1 MNFDNGQINFKV
13 TLDTT
18 ALEQARERVSGEFQ
32 KMTDSAKSS
41 GGEIGSVFDSM
52 ESKAKSLA
60 VTIAGGM
67 GFTELAKKVISVRG
81 EFQSLQLSF
90 ETMLGSAQKAST
102 LFNQLVQTAAKTPFG
117 VTDISAAAKS
127 LLAYGVSADKV
138 NETLIRLGDIS
149 AGLGLDIKDLSWLYG
164 TTLTQGRVF
173 ARDVYQFSGRGI
185 PIIQELAK
193 QFGVS
198 KDKVMDLVSAGK
210 VGFPQI
216 QKMIEDLTNEG
227 GQFAGLMDKLSG
239 TVTGKLSNLEDAFD
253 MMLNNI
259 GQQTEGAIYT
269 GIDLANTLVE
279 NYQKV
284 GQILL
289 DIIATYGVAKAA
301 VMTLAA
307 VHTAEAN
314 YMINGYNALLIA
326 HQNANNAD
334 IEELAISG
342 RISASKAQELIEIR
356 AKIQAKIQELQTSLA
371 QARTEEVA
379 ARLAYKNALQ
389 ASIAA
394 KQELTVKQHLYQ
406 MALKSGNAEEL
417 EAGKTALN
425 TAKKEVQTATINK
438 QNAAK
443 VLNEATTKRNA
454 IATELDTVTTGADTV
469 AKGANSAATSV
480 LAAAHEFLAKAIDKV
495 RIAMAKNPLTILA
508 VVATTV
514 IGTIMTLNDTLDDT
528 TEKTDDMRSAT
539 DLAGEVAQ
547 NVSSAYSDEI
557 DKIQKLNDK
566 IHNNKLS
573 IDERKKAIQAM
584 QKILPSYKAGIKQT
598 GKLYNDNTTVIYA
611 YIAALKAA
619 AEAEAAYAVR
629 KSVLESK
636 LKAQMQYGTTAD
648 VKQNNINRNVY
659 WGKKYGVDFSKGQY
673 VEGRTVGN
681 QQLYTVYDANG
692 KIIGGI
698 KPEDANDVLRIQ
710 REFRE
715 NSEAHDMAVSTAKTK
730 TQGYDRQIAWL
741 DKYIQTSVA
750 NAQAEAK
757 KVDKNMTVTWDEGSG
772 KVLIND
778 KHVGDTETDTTTK
791 ETDAVKKESDITKKI
806 QELAEERQHASAKRR
821 KEIDAEIQRL
831 NQQKAAIDKA
841 KGIGK
846 PTKPTTKHGKTGHT
860 ETQADREQEA
870 KEYYDEFGK
879 EIIKAQN
886 SMQDDINKNAID
898 TMSAGTEKQVAQ
910 INANKAKELAALDKT
925 ITDLAQKK
933 MDVDKKA
940 WLKVH
945 PKAGAADYAATAQG
959 KQTLDDYKKSIRST
973 QIVDSNGKTT
983 TVGGMEHTL
992 AASINAKYDK
1002 QLRDAT
1008 AKADDAMDDYLAK
1021 YGSFAKREQAIRRKY
1036 ERKIKDSENEGSAKQ
1051 AQKDM
1056 ESQLSSLYIE
1066 KLKRSIN
1073 WDVVFNNID
1082 ALTTQELRKLKEKI
1096 DKYKKSDEY
1105 KKLSPTDQKT
1115 IADASANLNKTLIDS
1130 SGIFGGLKE
1139 ATKQYQQALEEYN
1152 DALKELQLALS
1163 VQQWADKAN
1172 NKPLKAMAD
1181 KWVEMAQQKVNEKE
1195 QNKQTSGANLQ
1206 TAARTTTDKVIS
1218 LANAIGQL
1226 GSQSEMSLSDIGS
1239 MAENITNIF
1248 TKEGSKIGGIIGAI
1262 FSLLDVI
1269 NKQGID
1275 KFIGNLFESVFGAV
1289 GEVLDTVSF
1298 GLFDSGNVKKTE
1310 KEIANLAASNADL
1323 ESAIDRLTEV
1333 MKDQAGKEAT
1343 STYHSTREKL
1353 NEDMENTRKMIKA
1366 AAGEYSNGTLGIGG
1380 KHSANKKINQKLS
1393 TDDWALISKVVGKN
1407 VTNAG
1412 DLWNLSSE
1420 DMAKIANQATSV
1432 YTKIKQAGGKHNPG
1446 EYMDQ
1451 YIEYYQKLIDLQK
1464 EYNETIT
1471 SLSFDDAKDGLKE
1484 LLQDVSKGVKDA
1496 KKQVRDYMI
1505 QAVIENLVNGPMK
1518 SQMDTWYQKFADAMS
1533 DGILTATEK
1542 KDLQDRYLAAYNSAV
1557 KQRDAAYAAAGIN
1570 PKDDED
1576 TNQNGTT
1583 SSFGSMT
1590 SDQGEEMN
1598 GRLTSIQI
1606 HVSSIDAIMSER
1618 GNSGEVVKGY
1628 LETTS
1633 VRVTDIYNVLFI
1645 CQGYLED
1652 ISKSNNEL
1660 YEINERVGKMQRK
1673 LDTL

>member
-13 TLDTT
+13 SLDTT

-149 AGLGLDIKDLSWLYG
+149 SGLGLDIKDLSWLYG

-269 GIDLANTLVE
+269 GIDLASTLVE

-573 IDERKKAIQAM
+573 INERKKAIQDM

-629 KSVLESK
+629 KQVLESK

-715 NSEAHDMAVSTAKTK
+715 NTEAHDQAVTTARTK

-778 KHVGDTETDTTTK
+778 KHVGDTDTETTPK
-791 ETDAVKKESDITKKI
+791 ETNKHK
-806 QELAEERQHASAKRR
+806 
-821 KEIDAEIQRL
+821 
-831 NQQKAAIDKA
+831 KA

-846 PTKPTTKHGKTGHT
+846 TTKTTTKHGKTGHT

-886 SMQDDINKNAID
+886 SMQDDIDKNAIG

-959 KQTLDDYKKSIRST
+959 KQTLDDYKKAIRST
-973 QIVDSNGKTT
+973 QIVDPNGNTT
-983 TVGGMEHTL
+983 TVGGMEQTL

-1021 YGSFAKREQAIRRKY
+1021 YGSFAEREQAIRRKY
-1036 ERKIKDSENEGSAKQ
+1036 ERKIKDSENEGSTKQ

-1082 ALTTQELRKLKEKI
+1082 ALTTQELRNLKAKI

-1115 IADASANLNKTLIDS
+1115 IADASANLNKTLIEN

-1181 KWVEMAQQKVNEKE
+1181 KWVETAQQKVNEKE

-1206 TAARTTTDKVIS
+1206 TARRTTTDKVIS

-1239 MAENITNIF
+1239 MAESITNIF
-1248 TKEGSKIGGIIGAI
+1248 TKEGSKIGGIIGAA
-1262 FSLLDVI
+1262 FSLLDAI

-1275 KFIGNLFESVFGAV
+1275 KFIGNLFENVYGAV

-1343 STYHSTREKL
+1343 STYQSTREKL
-1353 NEDMENTRKMIKA
+1353 NEDMENTRKMMKD

-1420 DMAKIANQATSV
+1420 DMAKIADQATSV

-1471 SLSFDDAKDGLKE
+1471 SLSFDDAKSGLKE

-1505 QAVIENLVNGPMK
+1505 QAVLENLINGPMK
-1518 SQMDTWYQKFADAMS
+1518 SQMDEWYQKFADAMS

-1606 HVSSIDAIMSER
+1606 HVSSIDAIMSDK

-1633 VRVTDIYNVLFI
+1633 LRVTDIYNVLFI

-1660 YEINERVGKMQRK
+1660 YEINERVGKIQRK

>member
-13 TLDTT
+13 SLDTT

-32 KMTDSAKSS
+32 KMTDSAKFS

-269 GIDLANTLVE
+269 GIDLASTLVE

-284 GQILL
+284 GQILF

-314 YMINGYNALLIA
+314 YMINGYNALLVA

-371 QARTEEVA
+371 QARTEEAA

-469 AKGANSAATSV
+469 AKGANSAATSL
-480 LAAAHEFLAKAIDKV
+480 LATAHEFLAKAIDKV

-557 DKIQKLNDK
+557 DKIQKLNEK

-584 QKILPSYKAGIKQT
+584 QKILPSYKAGIRQT

-648 VKQNNINRNVY
+648 VKQNNINHNVY

-710 REFRE
+710 REYRE
-715 NSEAHDMAVSTAKTK
+715 NSEAYDMAVSTAKTK

-778 KHVGDTETDTTTK
+778 KHVGDTDAETTTK
-791 ETDAVKKESDITKKI
+791 GTNKHKKT
-806 QELAEERQHASAKRR
+806 
-821 KEIDAEIQRL
+821 
-831 NQQKAAIDKA
+831 
-841 KGIGK
+841 
-846 PTKPTTKHGKTGHT
+846 TTKHGKAGHT

-870 KEYYDEFGK
+870 KVYYDEFGK

-886 SMQDDINKNAID
+886 SMQDDIDKNAID

-959 KQTLDDYKKSIRST
+959 KQTLDDYKKAIRST
-973 QIVDSNGKTT
+973 QIVDSNGSTT
-983 TVGGMEHTL
+983 TVGGMEQTL

-1008 AKADDAMDDYLAK
+1008 AKADDAMDDYLSK
-1021 YGSFAKREQAIRRKY
+1021 YGSFAEREEAIRRKY

-1082 ALTTQELRKLKEKI
+1082 ALTTQELRDLKAKI

-1115 IADASANLNKTLIDS
+1115 IADASANLNKTLIEN

-1163 VQQWADKAN
+1163 AQQWADKAN

-1181 KWVEMAQQKVNEKE
+1181 KWVETAQQKVNEKE

-1206 TAARTTTDKVIS
+1206 TATRTTTDKVIS

-1248 TKEGSKIGGIIGAI
+1248 TKEGSKIGGIIGAA
-1262 FSLLDVI
+1262 FSLLDAI

-1275 KFIGNLFESVFGAV
+1275 KFIGNLFENVFGAV

-1366 AAGEYSNGTLGIGG
+1366 AAGEYSNGTFGIGG

-1393 TDDWALISKVVGKN
+1393 QEDWTLISNVVGKS

-1420 DMAKIANQATSV
+1420 DMAKIADQATSV

-1471 SLSFDDAKDGLKE
+1471 SLSFDDAKSGLKE

-1606 HVSSIDAIMSER
+1606 HVSSIDAIISER
-1618 GNSGEVVKGY
+1618 GNSGEVVKSY

-1673 LDTL
+1673 LETL

>member
-13 TLDTT
+13 SLDTT

-149 AGLGLDIKDLSWLYG
+149 SGLGLDIKDLSWLYG

-269 GIDLANTLVE
+269 GIDLAITLVE

-514 IGTIMTLNDTLDDT
+514 IGTIMMLNDTLDDT

-539 DLAGEVAQ
+539 DIAGEVAQ

-557 DKIQKLNDK
+557 DKIQKLNEK

-573 IDERKKAIQAM
+573 INERKKAIQDM

-715 NSEAHDMAVSTAKTK
+715 NTEAHDQAVTTARTK

-778 KHVGDTETDTTTK
+778 KHVGDTDTETTPK
-791 ETDAVKKESDITKKI
+791 ETNKHK
-806 QELAEERQHASAKRR
+806 
-821 KEIDAEIQRL
+821 
-831 NQQKAAIDKA
+831 KA

-846 PTKPTTKHGKTGHT
+846 TTKTTTKHGKTGHT
-860 ETQADREQEA
+860 EIQADREQEA

-886 SMQDDINKNAID
+886 SMQDDIDKNAIG

-959 KQTLDDYKKSIRST
+959 KQTLDDYKKAIRST
-973 QIVDSNGKTT
+973 QIVDSNGNTT
-983 TVGGMEHTL
+983 TVGGMEQTL

-1008 AKADDAMDDYLAK
+1008 AKAYDAMDDYLAK
-1021 YGSFAKREQAIRRKY
+1021 YGSFAEREQAIRRKY

-1082 ALTTQELRKLKEKI
+1082 ALTTQELLNLKAKI
-1096 DKYKKSDEY
+1096 DKYKTSDEY

-1181 KWVEMAQQKVNEKE
+1181 KWVETAQQKVNEKE

-1206 TAARTTTDKVIS
+1206 TARRTTTDKVIS

-1239 MAENITNIF
+1239 MAESITNIF
-1248 TKEGSKIGGIIGAI
+1248 TKEGSKIGGIIGAA
-1262 FSLLDVI
+1262 FSLLDAI
-1269 NKQGID
+1269 NKQGVD
-1275 KFIGNLFESVFGAV
+1275 KFIGNLFENVFGAV
-1289 GEVLDTVSF
+1289 GEVLDIVSF
-1298 GLFDSGNVKKTE
+1298 GLIDSGNVKKTE
-1310 KEIANLAASNADL
+1310 REIANLAASNADL

-1343 STYHSTREKL
+1343 STYQSTREKL
-1353 NEDMENTRKMIKA
+1353 NEDMENTRKMMKD
-1366 AAGEYSNGTLGIGG
+1366 AAGEYSNGYFGIGG

-1393 TDDWALISKVVGKN
+1393 QEDWALISNVVGRS

-1420 DMAKIANQATSV
+1420 DMAKIADQATSV

-1471 SLSFDDAKDGLKE
+1471 SLSFDDAKSGLKE

-1606 HVSSIDAIMSER
+1606 HVSSIDAIMSDK

-1633 VRVTDIYNVLFI
+1633 LRVTDIYNVLFI

-1660 YEINERVGKMQRK
+1660 YEINERVGKIQRK

>member
-13 TLDTT
+13 SLDTT

-41 GGEIGSVFDSM
+41 GSEIGSVFDSM

-149 AGLGLDIKDLSWLYG
+149 SGLGLDIKDLSWLYG

-269 GIDLANTLVE
+269 GIDLASTLVE

-371 QARTEEVA
+371 QARTEEAA

-557 DKIQKLNDK
+557 DKIQKLNEK

-573 IDERKKAIQAM
+573 INDRKKAIQDM

-715 NSEAHDMAVSTAKTK
+715 NSEAHDMAVSIAKTK

-757 KVDKNMTVTWDEGSG
+757 NVDKNMTVTWDEGSG

-778 KHVGDTETDTTTK
+778 KHVGDTDTETTPK
-791 ETDAVKKESDITKKI
+791 ETNKHK
-806 QELAEERQHASAKRR
+806 
-821 KEIDAEIQRL
+821 
-831 NQQKAAIDKA
+831 KA

-846 PTKPTTKHGKTGHT
+846 TTKTTTKHGKTGHT

-886 SMQDDINKNAID
+886 SMQDDIDKNAIG

-959 KQTLDDYKKSIRST
+959 KQTLDDYKKAIRST
-973 QIVDSNGKTT
+973 QIVDSNGNTT
-983 TVGGMEHTL
+983 TVGGMEQTL

-1021 YGSFAKREQAIRRKY
+1021 YGSFAEREQAIRRKY
-1036 ERKIKDSENEGSAKQ
+1036 ERKIKDSENEGSVKQ
-1051 AQKDM
+1051 AEKDM

-1082 ALTTQELRKLKEKI
+1082 ALTTQELRNLKAKI

-1115 IADASANLNKTLIDS
+1115 IADASANLNKTLIEN

-1181 KWVEMAQQKVNEKE
+1181 KWVETAQQKVNEKE

-1206 TAARTTTDKVIS
+1206 TARRTTTDKVIS

-1248 TKEGSKIGGIIGAI
+1248 TKEGSKIGGIIGVA
-1262 FSLLDVI
+1262 FSLLDAI

-1275 KFIGNLFESVFGAV
+1275 KFIGNLFENVFGAV

-1298 GLFDSGNVKKTE
+1298 GLFDAGNVKKTE
-1310 KEIANLAASNADL
+1310 REIANLAASNADL

-1353 NEDMENTRKMIKA
+1353 NEDMENTRKMMKD
-1366 AAGEYSNGTLGIGG
+1366 AAGEYSNGTFGIGG

-1393 TDDWALISKVVGKN
+1393 QEDWALISNVVGRS

-1420 DMAKIANQATSV
+1420 DMAKIADQATSV

-1471 SLSFDDAKDGLKE
+1471 SLSFDDAKSGLKE

-1505 QAVIENLVNGPMK
+1505 QAVLENLVNGPMK
-1518 SQMDTWYQKFADAMS
+1518 SQMDEWYQKFADAMS

-1606 HVSSIDAIMSER
+1606 HVSSIDAIMSDK

-1633 VRVTDIYNVLFI
+1633 LRVTDIYNVLFI

-1660 YEINERVGKMQRK
+1660 YEINERVGKIQRK